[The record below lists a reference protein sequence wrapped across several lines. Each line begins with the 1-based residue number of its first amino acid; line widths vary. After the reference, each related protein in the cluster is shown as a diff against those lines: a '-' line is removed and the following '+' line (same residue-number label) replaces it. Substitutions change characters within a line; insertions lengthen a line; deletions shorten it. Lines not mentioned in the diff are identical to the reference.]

1 MTSLI
6 AQKNAEIITLKV
18 ATLKGQ
24 EDKNGSNEDL
34 KAGNNML
41 RAKFKHLEA
50 KVEDLTQQL
59 LNNHAVENER
69 ITLLLHQ
76 FSNSPSALG
85 DHQGD
90 VLANNGIGIVEFF
103 EAKNILVTSATGF
116 LANVLI
122 EKMLRTTP
130 KINKIYILIRAKDKE
145 AAFDRVTSEIIE
157 SKVFKCLK
165 EMLGESYESFI
176 RSKLVPIV
184 GNIHEPNLGMDSIIA
199 HQVAQEIDL
208 IVDSAANI
216 TFDLRYDLALEANVN
231 GPYQLM
237 LFAKKCKKLK
247 ILVHYSTAYVN
258 GEREGLIYEKPFTMG
273 ESITKERVTSHSPST
288 KFPSLNVANELD
300 FVSKLK
306 NAIENNDTFDKIM
319 KDLGPERFHNGNMRK
334 LMENMSEEERENF
347 DIDVSKINWRDYFVG
362 VQILGVKEN
371 ALNGKSTIHL
381 FLRGH
386 LFEDKLYRNKL
397 C

>member
-1 MTSLI
+1 MAMLQV
-6 AQKNAEIITLKV
+6 QKKYPLNNTLRVPTTK
-18 ATLKGQ
+18 LFS
-24 EDKNGSNEDL
+24 KNGHFPCKFYSHPKNEKIRSKKTSHL
-34 KAGNNML
+34 KLGIDHGL
-41 RAKFKHLEA
+41 SSSCIK
-50 KVEDLTQQL
+50 
-59 LNNHAVENER
+59 
-69 ITLLLHQ
+69 
-76 FSNSPSALG
+76 ALG

-319 KDLGPERFHNGNMRK
+319 KDLGPER
-334 LMENMSEEERENF
+334 
-347 DIDVSKINWRDYFVG
+347 
-362 VQILGVKEN
+362 
-371 ALNGKSTIHL
+371 T
-381 FLRGH
+381 
-386 LFEDKLYRNKL
+386 KLYG
-397 C
+397 